1 MTLVLDGSPIG
12 PADVAAVA
20 AGAAVAVD
28 PARLAW
34 LGERHAIVEDAAAAG
49 APVYGLTTGVGPMR
63 DVPVAADA
71 QYAFNDLL
79 VRAHAVGHG
88 PPLERPV
95 VRAAMLARAQCL
107 LQGGAGVAPAVVEAL
122 VATLA
127 DDDVPDVPAHGSLG
141 QSDLAPL
148 AAIGVHL
155 VRRGLVLGPRDALA
169 LVNANGLSVGWACL
183 AHEQAAVLL
192 HALDASGALA
202 LEALVYNRNEVDEA
216 VAAARPLP
224 QLAETIAR
232 LRRLLAGGALLEGRE
247 PPRLFQDVLAARTL
261 PQTHAAL
268 RAALAGLGE
277 ILAAELASAPDNPL
291 LTPDGRLLS
300 SVGNH
305 DPSALAASLDHV
317 RILVGHAITIASE
330 RVQKLLW
337 REHSG
342 LPTALR
348 ADASRPD
355 DALAIYSQ
363 VTAALAAE
371 VRLLAQPVSLELP
384 SSSMAAGIEDRVTMA
399 PVGARRLGEQ
409 ADLGLRVAVN
419 ELTCA
424 AQAVDLRSRA
434 GALGVG
440 TRAAYDLVRRHA
452 AFVGPGEAPP
462 ADLDALVAEVAAGA
476 LP

>member
-1 MTLVLDGSPIG
+1 MIVLDGRPIG
-12 PADVAAVA
+12 PAEVAAVA
-20 AGAAVAVD
+20 AGAAVALD
-28 PARLAW
+28 PARVAW
-34 LGERHAIVEDAAAAG
+34 LGERHAIIERAAAAG
-49 APVYGLTTGVGPMR
+49 ARVYGLTTGVGPMR
-63 DVPVAADA
+63 DVAVAPDA

-88 PPLERPV
+88 PPLPRTV
-95 VRAAMLARAQCL
+95 VRAAMCARVQCL

-122 VATLA
+122 VAALD
-127 DDDVPDVPAHGSLG
+127 DDDVPAVPAHGSLG

-183 AHEQAAVLL
+183 AYEQARVLAD
-192 HALDASGALA
+192 ALDASGALA
-202 LEALVYNRNEVDEA
+202 LEALVYNRNEVDPA
-216 VAAARPLP
+216 VAEARALP

-232 LRRLLAGGALLEGRE
+232 LRDLLAGGALLEGRE
-247 PPRLFQDVLAARTL
+247 PPRLFQDALAARTL

-268 RAALAGLGE
+268 RGALAGLCE
-277 ILAAELASAPDNPL
+277 ILAAELAAAPDNPL

-305 DPSALAASLDHV
+305 DPCALAAALDHV
-317 RILVGHAITIASE
+317 RILVGHAATIASE

-337 REHSG
+337 SEHSG

-371 VRLLAQPVSLELP
+371 ARLLGQPVSLELP
-384 SSSMAAGIEDRVTMA
+384 TSSVAAGIEDRVTMA
-399 PVGARRLGEQ
+399 PLAARRLAEQ
-409 ADLGLRVAVN
+409 AELGLRIVAN

-424 AQAVDLRSRA
+424 AQAIDLRSRV
-434 GALGVG
+434 GALGTG
-440 TRAAYDLVRRHA
+440 TKAAYALLRRHV

-462 ADLDALVAEVAAGA
+462 ADLDALVADVAAGL